1 VWGAETTQS
10 SCVLFANAHTT
21 APRSLAT
28 RLERRKTGFLSFCV
42 WVARMWLI
50 AHARASLAKSAQKQ
64 NSFIHGQI

>member
-1 VWGAETTQS
+1 MENLG
-10 SCVLFANAHTT
+10 
-21 APRSLAT
+21 LAT